1 MESVPTSPQRGPA
14 GGATE
19 EEVAMAD
26 EMVLETP
33 GILLRIEDVIKDA
46 SDETE
51 LGSWDTA
58 LLEEILS
65 AAEDVTA
72 TEKTARDVLLWDILL
87 ACDEVE
93 L

>member
-51 LGSWDTA
+51 LGS
-58 LLEEILS
+58 
-65 AAEDVTA
+65 
-72 TEKTARDVLLWDILL
+72 
-87 ACDEVE
+87 
-93 L
+93 